1 MLRPPTRKPLSVQRS
16 KVLNRTLVR
25 RKPTSQRQMQP
36 PKKPT
41 PRQKTYLRL
50 RATCKRLEGSCRQM
64 AHERGDDFT
73 WLQAAHH
80 YNKVSEAAQQ
90 LRKKGEWLRFGK
102 LAEVFDA
109 SLPKVER
116 LATIANGVTSLST
129 SPLLVL
135 PPFLR
140 PKVTAGGIII
150 P

>member
-1 MLRPPTRKPLSVQRS
+1 MSRETEFLGRHKEDLRVAAEICRELQKQAV
-16 KVLNRTLVR
+16 
-25 RKPTSQRQMQP
+25 M
-36 PKKPT
+36 PT

-102 LAEVFDA
+102 LAEVIDA

>member
-1 MLRPPTRKPLSVQRS
+1 MSRETEFLGRHKEDLRVAAEICRELQKQAV
-16 KVLNRTLVR
+16 
-25 RKPTSQRQMQP
+25 M
-36 PKKPT
+36 PT

-140 PKVTAGGIII
+140 PKVTAGGVII

>member
-1 MLRPPTRKPLSVQRS
+1 MSRETEFLGRHKEDLRVAAEICRELQKQAV
-16 KVLNRTLVR
+16 
-25 RKPTSQRQMQP
+25 M
-36 PKKPT
+36 PT

>member
-1 MLRPPTRKPLSVQRS
+1 MCVRVRANSCSLLPPSWQA
-16 KVLNRTLVR
+16 
-25 RKPTSQRQMQP
+25 TSTHRLWAF
-36 PKKPT
+36 KE
-41 PRQKTYLRL
+41 TYLRL

-150 P
+150 PS

>member
-1 MLRPPTRKPLSVQRS
+1 MSRETEVLGRHKEDLRVAAEICRELQKQAV
-16 KVLNRTLVR
+16 
-25 RKPTSQRQMQP
+25 M
-36 PKKPT
+36 PT